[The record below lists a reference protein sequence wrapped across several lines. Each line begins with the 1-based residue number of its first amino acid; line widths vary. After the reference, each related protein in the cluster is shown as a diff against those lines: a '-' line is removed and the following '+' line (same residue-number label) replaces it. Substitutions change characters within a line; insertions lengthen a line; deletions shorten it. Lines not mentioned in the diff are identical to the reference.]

1 MAFQISQ
8 TFLNLPVKDLKRS
21 IAFFEALGFAFNPQF
36 TDDNAAC
43 LVLSDTA
50 FAMLLTESYFQ
61 TFIKKD
67 IANATKTTEFIM
79 AVSVSS
85 KEEVQELVRKA
96 LSSGGSVS
104 NDPQDHGFMYT
115 ESFQDP
121 DGHLWEVFHMDPTYV
136 HEA

>member
-1 MAFQISQ
+1 MAYQISQ

-50 FAMLLTESYFQ
+50 FAMLLTEPFYQGFTS
-61 TFIKKD
+61 KK
-67 IANATKTTEFIM
+67 IADASATSEFIM
-79 AVSVSS
+79 AVSVASR
-85 KEEVQELVRKA
+85 EEVQSLVAKA
-96 LSSGGSVS
+96 LAAGGSPS

-121 DGHLWEVFHMDPTYV
+121 DGHLWEVFYMDMA
-136 HEA
+136 EAEQA

>member
-8 TFLNLPVKDLKRS
+8 TFLNLPVQDLKRS

-50 FAMLLTESYFQ
+50 YAMLLTESYFQ
-61 TFIKKD
+61 TFVKKE
-67 IANATKTTEFIM
+67 IADATKTTEFIM

-85 KEEVQELVRKA
+85 KEEVQTLVRKA
-96 LSSGGSVS
+96 LASGGSAS

-121 DGHLWEVFHMDPTYV
+121 DGHLWEVFHMDASYV
-136 HEA
+136 QES

>member
-8 TFLNLPVKDLKRS
+8 TFLNLPVTDLKRS

-50 FAMLLTESYFQ
+50 YAMLLTESYFQ

-67 IANATKTTEFIM
+67 IANAAKTTEFIM

-85 KEEVQELVRKA
+85 KEEVQTLVRKA
-96 LSSGGSVS
+96 LASGGSAS

-121 DGHLWEVFHMDPTYV
+121 DGHLWEVFHMDASYV
-136 HEA
+136 QES